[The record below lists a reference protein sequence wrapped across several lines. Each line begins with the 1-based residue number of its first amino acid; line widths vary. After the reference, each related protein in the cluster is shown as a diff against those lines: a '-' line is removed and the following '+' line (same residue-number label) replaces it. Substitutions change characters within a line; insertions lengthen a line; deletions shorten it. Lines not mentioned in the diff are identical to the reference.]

1 MRIIL
6 TSILSFI
13 SLISCSDS
21 SSTNNDAA
29 SFSRD
34 DLSIA
39 VQNILQ
45 TLELQ
50 NEFIDNNF
58 KDTVKGGTDYTNQ
71 ELDQWW
77 DYEIMLEE
85 DFRMLVQILN
95 SSASLQNEFCENHI
109 DKYIAKAS
117 SQFNKIKA
125 KSKGFGR
132 ISGDL
137 IRSKDDFNDVSEST
151 WDNSTYIVEI
161 CGISDGNPLLR

>member
-1 MRIIL
+1 MRIIV
-6 TSILSFI
+6 TSILSLV

-29 SFSRD
+29 SFSRE
-34 DLSIA
+34 DLSIT
-39 VQNILQ
+39 VQSILQ

-58 KDTVKGGTDYTNQ
+58 KDTVKGGTDYTNR

-95 SSASLQNEFCENHI
+95 SSTSLQNEFCENQI
-109 DKYIAKAS
+109 DEYITSAS

-132 ISGDL
+132 IYGDL
-137 IRSKDDFNDVSEST
+137 QQSKDDFNDVGDSI
-151 WDNSTYIVEI
+151 WNNSTYVVEI
-161 CGISDGNPLLR
+161 CGKSNGNPLLR